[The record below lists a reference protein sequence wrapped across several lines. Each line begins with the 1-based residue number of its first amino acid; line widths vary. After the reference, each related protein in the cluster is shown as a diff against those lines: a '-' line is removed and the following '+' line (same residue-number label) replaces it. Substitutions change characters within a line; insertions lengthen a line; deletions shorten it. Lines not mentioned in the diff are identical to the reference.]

1 MQEEEGIYS
10 LIAIVSQGSKK
21 LEGIPLYA
29 CYYEPWEGAI
39 LCEVVSK
46 TGCLTAENNR
56 IPQLQSPSYS

>member
-56 IPQLQSPSYS
+56 IP